1 MAGIYIHIPYC
12 KQKCV
17 YCNFHFSTNLE
28 KMNVMVEAI
37 LKEIE
42 IRKNYINAEK
52 VESIYFGGGTPSLLS
67 INDIDNILKKIHKT
81 YNVIPFPEITLEI
94 NPDDI
99 NKSKISNWK
108 NIGINR
114 LSVGIQTLDE
124 KSLIWLN
131 RSHHKEQ
138 SLLALELISTSFENY
153 SIDIIYGIPTQNHQE
168 FENTIHIL
176 NQYKIPHISG
186 YGLTVEKN
194 TKLFSDIKK
203 KIIQDVDQD
212 FQVEQYEILIN
223 FLSNKNYEQ
232 YEISNFSLPN
242 FKSKHN
248 SNYWN
253 QINYLG
259 IGPSAHSYNGFSRQ
273 WNISN
278 NALYIQN
285 IHSQNNYFETEILTD
300 TQIYN
305 EYLMTSLRTIE
316 GTSIEKIN
324 NNFNEKIVFN
334 FYNTLKKYF
343 ESPLILIKN
352 NRIYLTEKG
361 KLFADKIAS
370 DFFVLDVV

>member
-99 NKSKISNWK
+99 NKSKILNWK

-203 KIIQDVDQD
+203 KLIQDVDQD

-334 FYNTLKKYF
+334 FHNTLKKYF

-370 DFFVLDVV
+370 DFFVIDIV